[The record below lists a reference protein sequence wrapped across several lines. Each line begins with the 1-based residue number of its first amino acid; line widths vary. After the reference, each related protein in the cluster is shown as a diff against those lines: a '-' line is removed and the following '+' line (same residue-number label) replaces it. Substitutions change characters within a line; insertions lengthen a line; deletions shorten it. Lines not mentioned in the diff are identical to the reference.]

1 MMILHKM
8 TIKWLLLHSRI
19 GFKDYDFEYENDHWR
34 RRWWEERRP
43 SPGASKSSSSAPRT
57 RRWPST
63 YYVITTTRMMVT
75 FGKKNARNCSLTRS
89 SRALSA
95 LWGRWQT
102 WCSSSLRWAP
112 SFFKASPTNQLL
124 TWQSQEPGH
133 SAVSAS
139 LSSLT
144 AAATHFETECRM
156 LILRFQLVLDLIM
169 IMFMLLTI
177 GTFKFLKYGLYL
189 SYLS

>member
-1 MMILHKM
+1 MWYWWWWYC
-8 TIKWLLLHSRI
+8 IKWLFNYCYYIPELDLR
-19 GFKDYDFEYENDHWR
+19 KYENDHWR

-57 RRWPST
+57 RRWTST
-63 YYVITTTRMMVT
+63 YVITTTRMLMT
-75 FGKKNARNCSLTRS
+75 FRKNARNCSLTRS
-89 SRALSA
+89 SHALSA
-95 LWGRWQT
+95 LWGLWQT
-102 WCSSSLRWAP
+102 WSSSSPRWVL
-112 SFFKASPTNQLL
+112 SFFKASPRNQLL

-156 LILRFQLVLDLIM
+156 LILRFRLVLELIM
-169 IMFMLLTI
+169 MMLMLVTI
-177 GTFKFLKYGLYL
+177 VTFGFLKYGSHL
-189 SYLS
+189 SYPS

>member
-1 MMILHKM
+1 MRRTEAI
-8 TIKWLLLHSRI
+8 TRCIQELLISA
-19 GFKDYDFEYENDHWR
+19 KDEKVTVNLLCNNDDKDDGDVW
-34 RRWWEERRP
+34 
-43 SPGASKSSSSAPRT
+43 
-57 RRWPST
+57 
-63 YYVITTTRMMVT
+63 
-75 FGKKNARNCSLTRS
+75 KKNARYCSLTRS

-102 WCSSSLRWAP
+102 WCSSSPRWVL
-112 SFFKASPTNQLL
+112 SFFKTSPTNQLL

>member
-75 FGKKNARNCSLTRS
+75 FGKKTLEIAVWLVHPVLWAHCEGGDRHGAPLPRGFSKQVQRTNYSRGNLR
-89 SRALSA
+89 SRAILLYLQVSPLSPRQQLTSRLSA
-95 LWGRWQT
+95 GCSFWG
-102 WCSSSLRWAP
+102 S
-112 SFFKASPTNQLL
+112 N
-124 TWQSQEPGH
+124 
-133 SAVSAS
+133 
-139 LSSLT
+139 LSSIWSWS
-144 AAATHFETECRM
+144 C
-156 LILRFQLVLDLIM
+156 
-169 IMFMLLTI
+169 
-177 GTFKFLKYGLYL
+177 
-189 SYLS
+189 SCC

>member
-75 FGKKNARNCSLTRS
+75 FGKNARNCSLTRS

-102 WCSSSLRWAP
+102 WCSSSPRWVL
-112 SFFKASPTNQLL
+112 SFFKASPTNQVL

>member
-75 FGKKNARNCSLTRS
+75 FGKNARNCSLTRS

-124 TWQSQEPGH
+124 TCQSQEPGH